1 MARILWISIMALGFA
16 VAASKPTTRNTEDG
30 YCYSACVDNA
40 ICHVQYIVK
49 ATITG
54 QQVLHL

>member
-1 MARILWISIMALGFA
+1 MSGVSLITMVTMGFA
-16 VAASKPTTRNTEDG
+16 VAASKPMIRNSEDG
-30 YCYSACVDNA
+30 HCHIACLENE

-54 QQVLHL
+54 EQV

>member
-1 MARILWISIMALGFA
+1 MALGFA
-16 VAASKPTTRNTEDG
+16 VAASKPTTRNTEF
-30 YCYSACVDNA
+30 CHSACFDNE

-54 QQVLHL
+54 QQVLYL

>member
-1 MARILWISIMALGFA
+1 MAKILWIRIMALWFA
-16 VAASKPTTRNTEDG
+16 VAASKPTTRNTEFD
-30 YCYSACVDNA
+30 YCYIACMENE

>member
-1 MARILWISIMALGFA
+1 MALGFA